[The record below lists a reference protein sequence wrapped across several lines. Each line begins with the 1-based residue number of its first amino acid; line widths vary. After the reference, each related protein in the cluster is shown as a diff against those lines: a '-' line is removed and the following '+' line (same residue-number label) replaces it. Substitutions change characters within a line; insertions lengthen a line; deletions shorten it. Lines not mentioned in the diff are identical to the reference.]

1 LFTVLLKMDL
11 INQTPTLRNYPFK
24 DGLDES
30 SPYNNYTIKGGF
42 DESNP
47 YKSIR
52 FSRLNMVH

>member
-1 LFTVLLKMDL
+1 MDL